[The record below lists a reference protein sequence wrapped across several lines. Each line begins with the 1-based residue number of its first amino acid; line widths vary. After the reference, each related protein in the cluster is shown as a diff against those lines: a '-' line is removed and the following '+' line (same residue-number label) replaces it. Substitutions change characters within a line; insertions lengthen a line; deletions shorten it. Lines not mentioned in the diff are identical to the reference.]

1 MAEPEPNLLRRV
13 LKAGQI
19 SFNGGRSTI
28 ECTIRGLSKS
38 GAMLNVISTAGV
50 PDRFK
55 LGVVSEEL
63 HRVCKIANKREN
75 QIEVVFE

>member
-1 MAEPEPNLLRRV
+1 M

-19 SFNGGRSTI
+19 NGGRSTG
-28 ECTIRGLSKS
+28 ECTIRGRSRN
-38 GAMLNVISTAGV
+38 GAMLQVISTAGV

-55 LGVVSEEL
+55 FGAVSEEL
-63 HRVCKIANKREN
+63 HRMCRIANKRDT